1 MKKEKIAL
9 TLGLVCFFLTI
20 GISVQ
25 LKTIA
30 TTTSAITSNSTENK
44 LRDEVFKWSDKYES
58 IYRELE
64 DAEKTLEAERKKA
77 TENSSESS
85 TLEQE
90 LTNAKI
96 LLGQTE
102 VKGKGVVITLDD
114 NKEVLNMSSQVIDP
128 NLLLVHDGDL
138 IQVISILKNAGAEA
152 ISINDQRVV
161 NTTAITCDGYVVRIN
176 GEKVGAPYEIKA
188 IGSPEYLKGSLEV
201 SGYMETMVNDGVI
214 VEIKKSNSITIP
226 KYEGVL
232 KHEYIKER

>member
-1 MKKEKIAL
+1 MKKKKIAL

-20 GISVQ
+20 GICVQ
-25 LKTIA
+25 LKTIS
-30 TTTSAITSNSTENK
+30 TTTSAVSSNSTENK
-44 LRDEVFKWSDKYES
+44 LRDEVFKWSDKYQA
-58 IYRELE
+58 IYDELE
-64 DAEKTLEAERKKA
+64 EAEAKLEIERKKA

-85 TLEQE
+85 ALEQE
-90 LTNAKI
+90 LTNAKM

-102 VKGKGVVITLDD
+102 VKGKGVIITLDD

-232 KHEYIKER
+232 KHEYMRER